1 MYRPHPNE
9 CSGSDLDGDLYFLSW
24 DEALVPASADSPMDY
39 CPPGQVSLDHPV
51 TVEAS
56 PYPMYS
62 LDDPCLPIGVGISNF
77 LHLHTTPPI
86 YHIPQCLFHHHK
98 ECCRAVFCLIF
109 LRGGGVCR
117 RFRSFL

>member
-24 DEALVPASADSPMDY
+24 DEALIPASADNPMDY

-56 PYPMYS
+56 S
-62 LDDPCLPIGVGISNF
+62 LIPCTLLMTPVCLLVLAFQIFYTCIHHQYITFHNVCFI
-77 LHLHTTPPI
+77 TTKNVVE
-86 YHIPQCLFHHHK
+86 QSL
-98 ECCRAVFCLIF
+98 A
-109 LRGGGVCR
+109 
-117 RFRSFL
+117 

>member
-24 DEALVPASADSPMDY
+24 DEALVPASADNPMDY

-56 PYPMYS
+56 PYPCTLLMTPVCPLVLAFQFFYT
-62 LDDPCLPIGVGISNF
+62 CIQNHQYITFHKVCFI
-77 LHLHTTPPI
+77 TTNNVVVE
-86 YHIPQCLFHHHK
+86 Q
-98 ECCRAVFCLIF
+98 
-109 LRGGGVCR
+109 
-117 RFRSFL
+117 SFA